1 METLSLQ
8 RRARP
13 EPRATGEVLAERGST
28 AALIAVAAAV
38 MLLHML
44 ANGRYGFHPD
54 ELDFLSNARHLD
66 WGFVEDPPLL
76 PFLERIGLEMFGLSL
91 VGLRLFSVLAQAAA
105 IVLTGLMAR
114 ELGGRR
120 LAQVTAALAVAL
132 SGLTLFEGSVF
143 QYTSLDYLWWVLIA
157 YFMILLLKTENSR
170 WWMAIGATAGIGMLT
185 KYTMAFLVAGI
196 VGGMLLTKARR
207 YFASGWFWAGI
218 GIGLLIFLPN
228 FLWQV
233 RHDFTSLHFLE
244 YIHVRDVRLGRT
256 DGFWRDQL
264 LLWNP
269 LALPLW
275 VAGLLALLRSE
286 RYRLVAW
293 MYLIP
298 LAIFVVAKGR
308 GYYLGPAYPMLI
320 AMGAVVG
327 EVWVGSLTPL
337 RARAVKVGFFAG
349 LAICGAYLCV
359 LEVPLAGSGPLRD
372 FELRHNGAFRREIGW
387 NELVRTVAAIRDSLP
402 AEQRGNVG
410 VLVATYGEQGAIEML
425 GPAYH
430 LPSPISGTNSGWLR
444 SYPASSPSALIV
456 IGWPPEYAERMF
468 TSCYL
473 AGHNVNSYGIQNE
486 ETLQNPDIFVCAAPR
501 LPWPEF
507 WKEYQ
512 NFG

>member
-8 RRARP
+8 GRSRP
-13 EPRATGEVLAERGST
+13 ESRTTGKLFAERGST
-28 AALIAVAAAV
+28 SALLTIAAAI

-44 ANGRYGFHPD
+44 ANRRYGFHPD

-76 PFLERIGLEMFGLSL
+76 PFLERIGLEIFGLSL

-105 IVLTGLMAR
+105 IVITGLMAR
-114 ELGGRR
+114 ELGGGR

-143 QYTSLDYLWWVLIA
+143 QYTSLDYFWWVLIA
-157 YFMILLLKTENSR
+157 YFMILLLKTENPR
-170 WWMAIGATAGIGMLT
+170 WWMAVGAAAGVGMLT
-185 KYTMAFLVAGI
+185 KYTMAFLAAGI

-207 YFASGWFWAGI
+207 YFASGWFWAGT
-218 GIGLLIFLPN
+218 GMGLLIFLPN

-233 RHDFTSLHFLE
+233 RHDFISLHFLE
-244 YIHVRDVRLGRT
+244 YIHVRDMRLGRT

-269 LALPLW
+269 LAVPLW
-275 VAGLLALLRSE
+275 VIGLPALLRSH
-286 RYRLVAW
+286 RYRLIAW

-298 LAIFVVAKGR
+298 LVIFGMAKGR

-320 AMGAVVG
+320 AMGAVAG
-327 EVWVGSLTPL
+327 EAWLGSLPT
-337 RARAVKVGFFAG
+337 AQGRAVKVLFFAG
-349 LAICGAYLCV
+349 LAMAGAYLCV
-359 LEVPLAGSGPLRD
+359 LEVPLAGSGPLRN

-387 NELVRTVAAIRDSLP
+387 NELVRTVARIRDSLP
-402 AEQRGNVG
+402 AEQRRNVG

-425 GPAYH
+425 GPAYQ
-430 LPSPISGTNSGWLR
+430 LPPPISGTNSGWLW
-444 SYPASSPSALIV
+444 SYPTSLPSPLIV
-456 IGWPPEYAERMF
+456 VGWPPQYAEKMF
-468 TSCYL
+468 TSCRL
-473 AGHNVNSYGIQNE
+473 AGHNMNSYGIEND
-486 ETLQNPDIFVCAAPR
+486 ETLQNPDIFVCGAPR

-507 WKEYQ
+507 WKQYQ
-512 NFG
+512 NFE